1 MQQETCL
8 AATVISRGA
17 LGVGSSSLTER
28 RRFDLRVSPLSELE
42 LRLEVRLVAE
52 SDESER
58 VDIFDPE

>member
-8 AATVISRGA
+8 AATVISRSA